1 MDCIEVVNMYKYL
14 TSVIEHNLKESWKS
28 EKQFNFLCIRW
39 LATEV
44 SFLLHFSFPQMAFC
58 SILPFFSPLYHQ
70 FLYSCDHWTLPVCVT
85 TYCACLNGQVVSAP
99 GIRCI
104 HFGEALGSACLNLME
119 SIMCADKLGV
129 DSREWL
135 LIWLSGQELRALLQR
150 QKTPLLLTSLI
161 GLSFPW

>member
-70 FLYSCDHWTLPVCVT
+70 FLYSCDHWTLPVYVT

-99 GIRCI
+99 GIWCI